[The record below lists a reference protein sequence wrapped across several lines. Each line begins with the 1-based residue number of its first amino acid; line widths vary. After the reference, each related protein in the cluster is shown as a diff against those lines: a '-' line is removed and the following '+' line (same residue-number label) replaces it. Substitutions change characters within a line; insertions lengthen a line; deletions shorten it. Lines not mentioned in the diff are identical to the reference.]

1 MAEGTE
7 VARALRREIPSAH
20 CTSDDSRLMWLWNQR
35 MIVVQSIYV
44 NTKDIRSKMAASLC
58 LTAGYSNDLGAI
70 ELLLRRLEGLAKS
83 DEAVVEEDSLPL

>member
-1 MAEGTE
+1 MAENKE
-7 VARALRREIPSAH
+7 VTRALRLEIPDAH
-20 CTSDDSRLMWLWNQR
+20 CTSDDSRIMWLWNQR

-44 NTKDIRSKMAASLC
+44 HSKDIRSKMAASLC

-70 ELLLRRLEGLAKS
+70 ELLLRRLEGGAKS